1 MRVLLLQI
9 MLELKLLARMRWP
22 LLLPLPAGGWLLL
35 QATQQTHGAVIDI
48 DLYAVDAHTMIIVFA
63 MAVPILLGVLL
74 IRRDTL
80 SSAYEWSLGLPVSNA
95 VIIASKWFAG
105 FLYSSLFTV
114 SVQAVYLALAWHHE
128 IPWSSALHFMLYYS
142 LIYEMA
148 FAAAVALGLVLGA
161 LMPLRFSLPIA
172 FCGWVFGSLFVPAYL
187 VGNMRLYPLKAFSL
201 NHLINIPSTMTNVG
215 WYSSLSDLEN
225 VRLYPFVA
233 LFSLFMLTA
242 AAALIARTR
251 PVRCPKLPVIIML
264 LTLLLSG
271 ISYIPYG
278 KLWMDRQEQL
288 EVMQAS
294 AADITRHKLP
304 HEPFAFRISSMK
316 LDVKRHPDN
325 ELEMTAVIVI
335 PTNKGQLIP
344 AAPGI
349 KKVVPQQ
356 DGYVS
361 FLLDPLLEVQSLT
374 VNEAEVSWR
383 QHGQFVSFEQS
394 ALMDGAG
401 DKHTIE
407 FRYQGSIN
415 RWQPLFSGENY
426 LAFVVD
432 QSVLLPSYVGWFPL
446 PGGERL
452 YIDSENVRPRGDIT
466 RYLRADF
473 ELTASGFPGPLYS
486 TLQAAPDDTAQRRH
500 FIQHDS
506 EAPELFGGD
515 LVTVRVEGEPIA
527 FITTKSREQTGK
539 QFLKE
544 INKQRGFYESWLGR
558 PLDSIRQIVYFPMGA
573 MWSWMNTGESYSN
586 GNTVYMSAQTFQ
598 SLDAFR
604 AQDIIGR
611 LLFDDPLN
619 VHQHVNEWGDY
630 KNPNEDYSMIQEIR
644 TLILSLDRLESLKRE
659 ELASDYFVTSRFA
672 LADPM
677 VKMVKEAYVEGNSDL
692 VKRVLRRFYDGGLHV
707 EDLYERGAPIYQL
720 AQDKRY
726 LFPTINWQD
735 WLAVWN
741 EEKGR

>member
-1 MRVLLLQI
+1 MRILLLQI
-9 MLELKLLARMRWP
+9 MLELKLLAKMRWP

-35 QATQQTHGAVIDI
+35 QTTNQSHGAAIDI
-48 DLYAVDAHTMIIVFA
+48 DLYAVSANTIILTFA
-63 MAVPILLGVLL
+63 MAIPILLGVLL

-95 VIIASKWFAG
+95 VIIASKWIAG

-114 SVQAVYLALAWHHE
+114 SVQAVYLALAWHHGL
-128 IPWSSALHFMLYYS
+128 PWSSTLQFMLYYS

-161 LMPLRFSLPIA
+161 MMPLRFSLPIA

-187 VGNMRLYPLKAFSL
+187 VMNMGMYPLKAFSL
-201 NHLINIPSTMTNVG
+201 NHLTIPSTMSNVG
-215 WYSSLSDLEN
+215 WYRSLSDLEN
-225 VRLYPFVA
+225 IRMYPFVA

-242 AAALIARTR
+242 AAALVARTR
-251 PVRCPKLPVIIML
+251 PVRRPRLPVIIML

-278 KLWMDRQEQL
+278 KLWMDRLEQL
-288 EVMQAS
+288 DVMQAN
-294 AADITRHKLP
+294 AADITQFIQP
-304 HEPFAFRISSMK
+304 HEPHVFRISSMK

-325 ELEMTAVIVI
+325 ELEMTAVIVL

-349 KKVVPQQ
+349 KKVAPQQ
-356 DGYVS
+356 EGYVS
-361 FLLDPLLEVQSLT
+361 FLLDPLLEVQTLT
-374 VNEAEVSWR
+374 VNDAEVSWR
-383 QHGQFVSFEQS
+383 QHGQFVSFEQA

-407 FRYQGSIN
+407 FRYRGTIN
-415 RWQPLFSGENY
+415 RWLPLFGGESY
-426 LAFVVD
+426 LAFAVD
-432 QSVLLPSYVGWFPL
+432 QSVFLPSYFGWFPL
-446 PGGERL
+446 PGGYGL
-452 YIDSENVRPRGDIT
+452 YVDSANVRSRGDIT

-515 LVTVRVEGEPIA
+515 LVTVRIEGEPIA
-527 FITTKSREQTGK
+527 FITTKSREQAGR

-544 INKQRGFYESWLGR
+544 INKQRSFYESWLGR
-558 PLDSIRQIVYFPMGA
+558 PLDSIHQIVYFPMGS
-573 MWSWMNTGESYSN
+573 MWDWMNTGESYSN
-586 GNTVYMSAQTFQ
+586 GNTIYINAQRYQ
-598 SLDAFR
+598 SLDASR
-604 AQDIIGR
+604 AQSIIGR
-611 LLFDDPLN
+611 LLFDDPVN
-619 VHQHVNEWGDY
+619 AHQHVNNWADY

-644 TLILSLDRLESLKRE
+644 TLILSLHRLESLKRE
-659 ELASDYFVTSRFA
+659 ELTSSDYFVASWFK

-677 VKMVKEAYVEGNSDL
+677 IKMVKEAYVEGNSDL
-692 VKRVLRRFYDGGLHV
+692 VKRVLKRFYDGGLHV
-707 EDLYERGAPIYQL
+707 EDHFERGAMTSQM
-720 AQDKRY
+720 AQGTRY